1 MVSSCVISVIWYGR
15 FRSISIDFD
24 PSVQSPHWEDTTLA
38 LEVEEEQEQ
47 EEQQPS
53 WSLCRTNGPK
63 KDKKKSVVLLS
74 RHPCWGVEYCDSTHI
89 ILNILESVC
98 SWQLSPI
105 VVLMFKQTLNMPGKR
120 RSGSFLFPINLSATI
135 WSYLSSC
142 NRSKVLTS
150 ASTSTWMPCQT
161 CNKS

>member
-1 MVSSCVISVIWYGR
+1 MSSVSSDTVGFDR
-15 FRSISIDFD
+15 FRSISIP
-24 PSVQSPHWEDTTLA
+24 PSNRLTEKIRHWHWRWRR
-38 LEVEEEQEQ
+38 
-47 EEQQPS
+47 S
-53 WSLCRTNGPK
+53 RSRRSSSLPGLFAEPMDQKRI
-63 KDKKKSVVLLS
+63 KKSVVLLS

-105 VVLMFKQTLNMPGKR
+105 VVLIFKQTLNMPGKR